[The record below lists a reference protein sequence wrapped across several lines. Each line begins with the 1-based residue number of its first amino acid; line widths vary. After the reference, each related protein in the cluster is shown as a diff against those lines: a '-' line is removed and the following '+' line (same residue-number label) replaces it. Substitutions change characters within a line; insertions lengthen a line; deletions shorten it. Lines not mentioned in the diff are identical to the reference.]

1 MTQSGPSKKPQPVAK
16 EEEPKAVEAP
26 APKKEEPKSKMD
38 LLIER
43 LRKEKPQIYEQYVQA
58 AKNRRPVWIY
68 PDLTVRIG

>member
-1 MTQSGPSKKPQPVAK
+1 
-16 EEEPKAVEAP
+16 
-26 APKKEEPKSKMD
+26 MD